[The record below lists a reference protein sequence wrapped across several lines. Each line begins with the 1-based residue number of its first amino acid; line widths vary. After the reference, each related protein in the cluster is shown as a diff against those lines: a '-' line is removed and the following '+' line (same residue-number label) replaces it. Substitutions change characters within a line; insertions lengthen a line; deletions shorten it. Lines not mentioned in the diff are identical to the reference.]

1 MTSKSNTEMVK
12 SDLKIAQESLTNAV
26 SALNL
31 AKTWLQIRSKNG
43 IDTVAIDD
51 IDTLV
56 ESLLTSLG
64 TIDGID
70 AVVTSEQEAG
80 EEAETPEG

>member
-1 MTSKSNTEMVK
+1 MVK